1 MKLPVRY
8 LVSVLIASLMA
19 VVGMVVFCRSIH
31 DIEVAID
38 EGVLPPC
45 VLEAF
50 LGMALLICSFI
61 VRPLNVSDKK
71 RVEE

>member
-8 LVSVLIASLMA
+8 LVSVLIAFMA
-19 VVGMVVFCRSIH
+19 VVGTVVFCRSIH
-31 DIEVAID
+31 DIGVAID

-50 LGMALLICSFI
+50 LGMTLLICSFI
-61 VRPLNVSDKK
+61 MRPFLNVSDKK